1 MDSENITIHPKEFVL
16 ESGRTRTVCVE
27 AKKKTDNLIGRLVAY
42 HGSELVR
49 LMWRKVGR
57 SDKPND
63 FLQIFDGENEKSHL
77 NGCDLKL
84 LSHENLSPF
93 YDSLERFEFEVEF
106 SYDCETLQ
114 PTGEKDPQ
122 GFYRL
127 HPEETFMTNNS
138 LQISHMSMASATGH
152 AGKQAQHQTH
162 REHVQDGEIEM
173 AILGAERNQILKGA
187 DFSLVEAK
195 LARYSS

>member
-1 MDSENITIHPKEFVL
+1 M
-16 ESGRTRTVCVE
+16 
-27 AKKKTDNLIGRLVAY
+27 IGRIVAY

-49 LMWRKVGR
+49 LIWRKVGR
-57 SDKPND
+57 RDKPNE

-84 LSHENLSPF
+84 LSQENLSPF
-93 YDSLERFEFEVEF
+93 YDSLERFEFEVGF

-114 PTGEKDPQ
+114 PTGEKDPR
-122 GFYRL
+122 GFFRL
-127 HPEETFMTNNS
+127 QPEETFMTNNS
-138 LQISHMSMASATGH
+138 LQISHMSMASAAGH
-152 AGKQAQHQTH
+152 AGKQVQHQTNR

-173 AILGAERNQILKGA
+173 AILGAERNLILRGA

-195 LARYSS
+195 LAR